1 MLKIGEF
8 SALSQISIKTLH
20 HYDEVGLLPPM
31 HVDSETGYRYYSASQ
46 LPRLQRIL
54 ALKDLGFPLD
64 HIATAL
70 DEGINADTLRGMLL
84 LRRAEQ
90 QERVEEEVERL
101 ARLEARLKLIE
112 LEGYMTN
119 EVLLKEVAPQWIASL
134 RETIPAYR
142 TIGALFG
149 KLYGALGPLA
159 AEGPGVALL
168 HDTEYKDHD
177 VDAEAGVYLMQ
188 ARSVN
193 ESLRT
198 YQLPAAIVASTVHHG
213 AFDSIGAAYGSLL
226 RWIETNGYRP
236 DGPTRELF
244 LHVSMPVT
252 REDASNVTEI
262 QIPVVKM

>member
-8 SALSQISIKTLH
+8 SALSQISIKTLR

-31 HVDSETGYRYYSASQ
+31 YVESETGYRYYSASQ

-54 ALKDLGFPLD
+54 ALKDLGFTLD
-64 HIATAL
+64 HIAAAL

-84 LRRAEQ
+84 LRRTEQ

-101 ARLEARLKLIE
+101 ARLEARLRLIE

-177 VDAEAGVYLMQ
+177 VDAEAGVYLKQ
-188 ARSVN
+188 ARSVS
-193 ESLRT
+193 EPFRT
-198 YQLPAAIVASTVHHG
+198 YQLPSAIVASTVHHG

-236 DGPTRELF
+236 AGPTRELF
-244 LHVSMPVT
+244 LHVSVPVT
-252 REDASNVTEI
+252 REDTSNVTEI
-262 QIPVVKM
+262 QVPVVKI